1 MHIVFPN
8 ISVCLIQ
15 GMLRIVE
22 WSSRKIGASE
32 HIKEGNKRNVKKK
45 EEKRKKIAQV
55 KDVFKKAKRNI
66 SEER

>member
-15 GMLRIVE
+15 GMLRIVD
-22 WSSRKIGASE
+22 WFSRKTGASE
-32 HIKEGNKRNVKKK
+32 HIKDGNKRNVKKK